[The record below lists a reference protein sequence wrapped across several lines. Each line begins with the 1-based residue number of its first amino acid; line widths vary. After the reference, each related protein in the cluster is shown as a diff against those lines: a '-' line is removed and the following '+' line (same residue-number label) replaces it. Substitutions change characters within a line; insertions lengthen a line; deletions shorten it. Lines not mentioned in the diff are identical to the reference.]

1 MSQRVQIPEQVMM
14 REVGGEAVI
23 LNIETEQYFGLDEI
37 GTRMWATLTST
48 DSVQQAIDLLLEE
61 YEVGAERLASDIRG
75 FIDALVAEGLL
86 EVSATSVSGRSASFA
101 KASRAVRR
109 ISLAS
114 VNRKTAKRS

>member
-48 DSVQQAIDLLLEE
+48 GSVQQAIDLLLEE
-61 YEVGAERLASDIRG
+61 YEVEAERLASDIRG

-86 EVSATSVSGRSASFA
+86 EVHEA
-101 KASRAVRR
+101 
-109 ISLAS
+109 
-114 VNRKTAKRS
+114 

>member
-1 MSQRVQIPEQVMM
+1 MSLSSQRVQIPEQVMM

-61 YEVGAERLASDIRG
+61 YEVEAERLASDIQG

-86 EVSATSVSGRSASFA
+86 EVHEA
-101 KASRAVRR
+101 
-109 ISLAS
+109 
-114 VNRKTAKRS
+114 